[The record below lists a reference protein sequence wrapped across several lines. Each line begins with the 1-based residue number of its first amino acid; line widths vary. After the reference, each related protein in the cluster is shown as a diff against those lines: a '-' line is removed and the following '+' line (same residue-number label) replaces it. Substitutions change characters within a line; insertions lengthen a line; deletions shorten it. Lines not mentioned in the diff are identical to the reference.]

1 MRPSAHPHVLDYAG
15 GVDQSQVRETLR
27 KISKLPA
34 GDRVVLFSEQSEM
47 IPDREQPL
55 EQFLRFRHSPLEGV
69 IVGQPEA
76 AGQERALVT
85 REAVDSEFRGISSNE
100 TAAQELLFNCAHCRY
115 HARITGWQEADERN
129 RQHAG
134 IERV

>member
-1 MRPSAHPHVLDYAG
+1 MRPSADSHVLDYAG

-34 GDRVVLFSEQSEM
+34 GDRVVLFSEQPKM

-76 AGQERALVT
+76 AGQKGALVT
-85 REAVDSEFRGISSNE
+85 GEAVESEFRGISSNE
-100 TAAQELLFNCAHCRY
+100 AAAQELLLNCAHGRC
-115 HARITGWQEADERN
+115 HAGIVGWQKADERN
-129 RQHAG
+129 H
-134 IERV
+134 

>member
-1 MRPSAHPHVLDYAG
+1 MRPSADSHVLDYAG

-34 GDRVVLFSEQSEM
+34 GDWVVLFSEQPQV

-55 EQFLRFRHSPLEGV
+55 EQFLGFRHSPLEGV

-76 AGQERALVT
+76 ACQERALVT
-85 REAVDSEFRGISSNE
+85 GEAVESEFRGISSDE
-100 TAAQELLFNCAHCRY
+100 AAAQELLFNCAHCGY
-115 HARITGWQEADERN
+115 HAGIAGWQEADERN

-134 IERV
+134 IERF